1 MFLPEIPPPTEP
13 SKSSPKKGESHKES
27 ETQPPPKQDKLILS
41 RIPKQSDIV
50 EDKKTSGKASGDLTS
65 GVSRLP
71 TRDQRSPSKQ
81 KPRNELTPDSSNQEP
96 NGKTQT
102 KTVVG
107 ASGIATTDH
116 VKDVAKR
123 SASAKK
129 GEDQAKT
136 QSTANDIKLKEQ
148 DTTKSKAA
156 TAKSP
161 MTEETSHI
169 PPIQSNDKKTKE
181 SSKLTVTPVKSDTLP
196 SEVGKES
203 PSDSPSVGLSMSVKP
218 GRQVEIQ
225 NKSTQLVQQTTIGP
239 KDSTEKDITERSELG
254 GGLKPEEKVSV
265 GPALRD
271 QGTELLPEEKRTKP
285 VEKSLKKSDK
295 VTSDQNKVLPTVLAS
310 EVKRVKPED
319 AAPASPVTYSVD
331 PELANKAS
339 EPKKLLTDK
348 NIIPTVGELPSFSS
362 NLTDPEVEEN
372 SSKEAGSS
380 IQTEAVTVLAKNVGN
395 QVDKGVLIVAGQQ
408 KDSNERLSDP
418 AVGNTDS
425 PNSCREEPKSIIMQ
439 DGAEEKASKPGKPV
453 TLLKP
458 DTAEQTQAAGT
469 DAQEEK
475 NVTNVME
482 KEQVTNKPSAFETKS
497 ESNIGVEKKAK
508 VLVEKTEKQ
517 IKAIVENNKKEPKE
531 LQPRNEE
538 ITITQSNLKEM
549 IIVNQTPELKDFTNV
564 NVRIK
569 EGNKKEISNRTA
581 DIEVLK
587 DQVSS
592 MAIVNKEINKAVE
605 DTSLSAISKSLSA
618 NLDMQTK
625 AVKVEKKSLENQVPQ
640 IDASRGT
647 DDTKRAKVTEEERKT
662 KESSM
667 KDSVINAE
675 NIVQPT
681 VIGKD
686 DGQVGDKLKPDTQT
700 GQREEPKIEPVL
712 AKRQQEGPAK
722 QQLRPTV
729 TSNKD
734 SEPVPTMVPGAN
746 LDKEPKTQTKDDAKL
761 SEKSSVSTEQNNT
774 GKQTNHLKEDKAIE
788 NKATKKE
795 DVAKTK
801 VDSEQTCAE
810 VASSQRGGEHQK
822 VKVNGPV
829 EMVKSGNT
837 EKKNDDKS
845 KLLTKEEQVKDNK
858 VKESTGPVVQ
868 EGEIPEPKPFAVNT
882 QSDEGL
888 GETKDSKTISENET
902 VDKQVSLNTVTTT
915 VPDENKN
922 KAMSFAN
929 ESANTSQ
936 SCKAKV
942 QEDQTA
948 GVLGNQSKDGTE
960 VDKHRTPKTKVENKT
975 QAETKDSANT
985 ANDSRFTK
993 KTSEK
998 EAKKST
1004 NKGKKGTIG
1013 QSVEN
1018 KVTKQEVQQVKPPEI
1033 DSTQESELC
1042 LSKNSDQEPK
1052 DKISVIL
1059 VECPATTAAE
1069 KKDGDTKNLTKPA
1082 DQTTSTVKL
1091 PAEKSTLPTAKGPV
1105 AVVEEKSGT
1114 GTAQQIR
1121 ESKGVEG
1128 ITDKSGSRDSS
1139 VMVSSNETPTLTE
1152 NHNEVNISE
1161 NQKPLIQNK
1170 VNLQDS
1176 SKHTTPEAKMAGRD
1190 DNQQVTPL
1198 QDQKPGLLC
1207 NQDKYIMQSKNNLEE
1222 QIKMEMK
1229 ESKELADSPKESRVL
1244 INEKITRE
1252 MDKKQKELSQDVP
1265 EVKIKQAK
1273 PDDQKKSIKDAKEGE
1288 NKTVKM
1294 PNHADAQ
1301 EDGGN
1306 TKAPVKTSIGLKT
1319 QQLLQTKDG
1328 ASNLGVPQ
1336 MLNVSDFLR
1345 AHGKKSATQ
1354 NLQLNKESPSSWLD
1368 VEHQPKKKK
1377 ESRRILDTST
1387 SEDES
1392 LEPDDLDEFV
1402 RSIREG
1408 STPFTQPQR
1417 KHTRKKTP
1425 SPAMPAI
1432 KEDNF
1437 DPDSFQFGLR
1447 KNNSIFKDP
1456 SPAMMIKQNS
1466 ANRKGRVQE
1475 TASRDQTEAR
1485 LKSADGVDGKTGV
1498 QGGTDAGKEE
1508 PPVNGEEAGKLSS
1521 RLQRISILSSLMSS
1535 PWSSRKVR
1543 EEVASAKDSAA
1554 PPSGGKAGAAS
1565 PPLEADKQG
1574 VDKGKSQSPA
1584 GAGLSALSA
1593 LAGGPAS
1600 PPAVPSF
1607 AEVKLPA
1614 HLEKYVK
1621 KSKSETETSQAPK
1634 QQTKPSPKGSG
1645 GKGKASM
1652 AGAPN
1657 ASSSKS
1663 SVNGLSTPKHK
1674 VRPEL

>member
-1 MFLPEIPPPTEP
+1 MALFLPEIPPPTEP

-27 ETQPPPKQDKLILS
+27 ETQPPSKQDKLILS

-65 GVSRLP
+65 GVSKLP

-81 KPRNELTPDSSNQEP
+81 KPRNESSPDSSNQEP

-107 ASGIATTDH
+107 ASGIATADH
-116 VKDVAKR
+116 VKDVATR
-123 SASAKK
+123 SVSAKK
-129 GEDQAKT
+129 GEDQAKM
-136 QSTANDIKLKEQ
+136 QSRENDIKLKEQ
-148 DTTKSKAA
+148 DTTKSEAA
-156 TAKSP
+156 TTKSP

-181 SSKLTVTPVKSDTLP
+181 SSKLTVTTVKSDILP
-196 SEVGKES
+196 REVGKES

-218 GRQVEIQ
+218 GRQVETEQPAKAESPTDDTAEIQ
-225 NKSTQLVQQTTIGP
+225 NKSTKLEQEKVQQTTIGP
-239 KDSTEKDITERSELG
+239 KDSTERDITERSELG

-265 GPALRD
+265 DPAWRD
-271 QGTELLPEEKRTKP
+271 QGTEHVPVEKRTKP
-285 VEKSLKKSDK
+285 VEKSLQKSDR

-310 EVKRVKPED
+310 EVKCAEPED

-339 EPKKLLTDK
+339 EPKKLLTVK
-348 NIIPTVGELPSFSS
+348 NIIPTVGELPSFTS
-362 NLTDPEVEEN
+362 NLTDPKVEEKC
-372 SSKEAGSS
+372 SKEAGSS

-395 QVDKGVLIVAGQQ
+395 QVDKEVLIVAGQQ
-408 KDSNERLSDP
+408 RDLNERLSDP

-425 PNSCREEPKSIIMQ
+425 LNSCREEPKSIIMQ

-453 TLLKP
+453 TLLKS
-458 DTAEQTQAAGT
+458 DSAEQTQAAGT

-475 NVTNVME
+475 NVTMVIE
-482 KEQVTNKPSAFETKS
+482 KEQVTNKPSALETKS
-497 ESNIGVEKKAK
+497 ESNISVEKKSK
-508 VLVEKTEKQ
+508 VIVEKTEKQ
-517 IKAIVENNKKEPKE
+517 IKAIAENNKKEPKE
-531 LQPRNEE
+531 LQTRNEE
-538 ITITQSNLKEM
+538 ITITESNLKEM
-549 IIVNQTPELKDFTNV
+549 IIVNQTPELKDLTNV

-569 EGNKKEISNRTA
+569 EGNNKEISNRTA

-592 MAIVNKEINKAVE
+592 IAIVNGTEINKAVE
-605 DTSLSAISKSLSA
+605 DTSLSAISKGLSA

-640 IDASRGT
+640 IDASQGT

-686 DGQVGDKLKPDTQT
+686 NGPVRDKLKHDTQT
-700 GQREEPKIEPVL
+700 GQREEPKI
-712 AKRQQEGPAK
+712 
-722 QQLRPTV
+722 
-729 TSNKD
+729 
-734 SEPVPTMVPGAN
+734 
-746 LDKEPKTQTKDDAKL
+746 
-761 SEKSSVSTEQNNT
+761 
-774 GKQTNHLKEDKAIE
+774 
-788 NKATKKE
+788 
-795 DVAKTK
+795 
-801 VDSEQTCAE
+801 
-810 VASSQRGGEHQK
+810 K
-822 VKVNGPV
+822 VKGQVNVNGPV

-837 EKKNDDKS
+837 EKKNDDNS

-858 VKESTGPVVQ
+858 VKEYTGTVVQ
-868 EGEIPEPKPFAVNT
+868 EGEIPEPQPFAVNT
-882 QSDEGL
+882 QGDEGL
-888 GETKDSKTISENET
+888 GKTKDTKTISENKT

-929 ESANTSQ
+929 ESANTTE

-942 QEDQTA
+942 QQTA
-948 GVLGNQSKDGTE
+948 GVLGNQNKDGTE
-960 VDKHRTPKTKVENKT
+960 VDKHRTPKAKVENKT
-975 QAETKDSANT
+975 QAETKDSANR
-985 ANDSRFTK
+985 ANDSRLTN

-998 EAKKST
+998 EAKKTT

-1018 KVTKQEVQQVKPPEI
+1018 KVTKKEDQQVKPPKI
-1033 DSTQESELC
+1033 DSTQESDLC
-1042 LSKNSDQEPK
+1042 LSKNGGQEPK
-1052 DKISVIL
+1052 DKISVNL

-1114 GTAQQIR
+1114 GTTQQMH

-1139 VMVSSNETPTLTE
+1139 VLVLSNETPTLTE
-1152 NHNEVNISE
+1152 NHNEVNILE

-1176 SKHTTPEAKMAGRD
+1176 SKQTTPEAKMAGRD
-1190 DNQQVTPL
+1190 DNQQV
-1198 QDQKPGLLC
+1198 K
-1207 NQDKYIMQSKNNLEE
+1207 QSKNNLEE
-1222 QIKMEMK
+1222 KIKTEMK

-1244 INEKITRE
+1244 INDKTTRE
-1252 MDKKQKELSQDVP
+1252 MDKKQKELAQDVP

-1273 PDDQKKSIKDAKEGE
+1273 PDDQKKSIKEGE
-1288 NKTVKM
+1288 NKIVKM

-1306 TKAPVKTSIGLKT
+1306 TKAPTKTSIGLKT

-1328 ASNLGVPQ
+1328 ASNLGDPQ

-1345 AHGKKSATQ
+1345 AHGEKSATQ
-1354 NLQLNKESPSSWLD
+1354 NLQLSKESPSSWLD

-1408 STPFTQPQR
+1408 STPFTQPLK

-1447 KNNSIFKDP
+1447 KKDSIFKDP

-1475 TASRDQTEAR
+1475 NASRDQTEAR
-1485 LKSADGVDGKTGV
+1485 VKSPDGVDGKTGV

-1543 EEVASAKDSAA
+1543 EEVASAKDSVA
-1554 PPSGGKAGAAS
+1554 PPSGGKAGATS
-1565 PPLEADKQG
+1565 PPPPPLEADKQG

-1584 GAGLSALSA
+1584 GAGLSALSE

-1607 AEVKLPA
+1607 SEVKLPA

-1634 QQTKPSPKGSG
+1634 QPPQTKPSPKGSG

-1657 ASSSKS
+1657 ASSSNS
-1663 SVNGLSTPKHK
+1663 SVNGLSTSKHK

>member
-1 MFLPEIPPPTEP
+1 MALFLPEIPPPTEP

-27 ETQPPPKQDKLILS
+27 ETQPPSKQDKLILS

-65 GVSRLP
+65 GVSKLP

-81 KPRNELTPDSSNQEP
+81 KPRNESSPDSSNQEP
-96 NGKTQT
+96 NGKTQI

-107 ASGIATTDH
+107 ASGIATADH
-116 VKDVAKR
+116 VKDVATR
-123 SASAKK
+123 SVSAKN
-129 GEDQAKT
+129 GEDQAKM
-136 QSTANDIKLKEQ
+136 QSRENDIKLKEQ
-148 DTTKSKAA
+148 DTTKSEAA
-156 TAKSP
+156 TTKSP
-161 MTEETSHI
+161 LTEETSHI

-181 SSKLTVTPVKSDTLP
+181 SSKLTVTTVKSDILP

-218 GRQVEIQ
+218 GRQVETEQPAKAESPTDDTAEIQ
-225 NKSTQLVQQTTIGP
+225 NKSTKLEQEKVQQTTIGP
-239 KDSTEKDITERSELG
+239 KDSTERDITERSELG

-265 GPALRD
+265 DPAWRD
-271 QGTELLPEEKRTKP
+271 QGTEHVPVEKRTKP
-285 VEKSLKKSDK
+285 VEKSLQKSDR
-295 VTSDQNKVLPTVLAS
+295 VTSDQKKVLPTVLAS
-310 EVKRVKPED
+310 EVKCVEPED

-339 EPKKLLTDK
+339 EPKKLLTVK
-348 NIIPTVGELPSFSS
+348 NIIPTVGELPSFTSS
-362 NLTDPEVEEN
+362 LTDPKVEEKC
-372 SSKEAGSS
+372 SKEAGSS

-395 QVDKGVLIVAGQQ
+395 QVDKEVLIVAGQQ
-408 KDSNERLSDP
+408 RDLNERLSDP

-425 PNSCREEPKSIIMQ
+425 LNSCREEPKSIIMQ
-439 DGAEEKASKPGKPV
+439 DGAEGKASKPGKPV
-453 TLLKP
+453 TLLKS
-458 DTAEQTQAAGT
+458 DSAEQTQAAGT
-469 DAQEEK
+469 DAQQEK
-475 NVTNVME
+475 NVTMVIE
-482 KEQVTNKPSAFETKS
+482 KEQVTNKPSALETKS
-497 ESNIGVEKKAK
+497 ESNISVEKKAK
-508 VLVEKTEKQ
+508 VIVEKTEKQ
-517 IKAIVENNKKEPKE
+517 IKAIAENNKKEPKE
-531 LQPRNEE
+531 LQTRNEE
-538 ITITQSNLKEM
+538 ITITESNLKEM
-549 IIVNQTPELKDFTNV
+549 IIVNQTPEPKDLTNV

-569 EGNKKEISNRTA
+569 EGNNKEISNRTA

-592 MAIVNKEINKAVE
+592 IAIVNGTEINKAVE
-605 DTSLSAISKSLSA
+605 DTSLSAISKGLSA

-640 IDASRGT
+640 IDASQGT
-647 DDTKRAKVTEEERKT
+647 DDTKRARVTEEERKT

-686 DGQVGDKLKPDTQT
+686 NGPVRDKLKPDTQT
-700 GQREEPKIEPVL
+700 GQRQEPKI
-712 AKRQQEGPAK
+712 
-722 QQLRPTV
+722 
-729 TSNKD
+729 
-734 SEPVPTMVPGAN
+734 
-746 LDKEPKTQTKDDAKL
+746 
-761 SEKSSVSTEQNNT
+761 
-774 GKQTNHLKEDKAIE
+774 
-788 NKATKKE
+788 
-795 DVAKTK
+795 
-801 VDSEQTCAE
+801 
-810 VASSQRGGEHQK
+810 K
-822 VKVNGPV
+822 VKGQVNVNGPV

-837 EKKNDDKS
+837 EKKNDDNS

-858 VKESTGPVVQ
+858 VKEYTGTVVQ

-882 QSDEGL
+882 QGDEGL
-888 GETKDSKTISENET
+888 GKTKDTKTISENKT

-929 ESANTSQ
+929 ESANTTE

-942 QEDQTA
+942 QQTA
-948 GVLGNQSKDGTE
+948 GVLGNQNKDGTE
-960 VDKHRTPKTKVENKT
+960 VDKHRTPKAKVEN
-975 QAETKDSANT
+975 
-985 ANDSRFTK
+985 
-993 KTSEK
+993 
-998 EAKKST
+998 
-1004 NKGKKGTIG
+1004 
-1013 QSVEN
+1013 
-1018 KVTKQEVQQVKPPEI
+1018 
-1033 DSTQESELC
+1033 
-1042 LSKNSDQEPK
+1042 
-1052 DKISVIL
+1052 IL
-1059 VECPATTAAE
+1059 
-1069 KKDGDTKNLTKPA
+1069 
-1082 DQTTSTVKL
+1082 
-1091 PAEKSTLPTAKGPV
+1091 
-1105 AVVEEKSGT
+1105 
-1114 GTAQQIR
+1114 
-1121 ESKGVEG
+1121 
-1128 ITDKSGSRDSS
+1128 
-1139 VMVSSNETPTLTE
+1139 
-1152 NHNEVNISE
+1152 E

-1176 SKHTTPEAKMAGRD
+1176 SKQTTPEAKMAGRD
-1190 DNQQVTPL
+1190 DRQQV
-1198 QDQKPGLLC
+1198 K
-1207 NQDKYIMQSKNNLEE
+1207 QSKNNLEE
-1222 QIKMEMK
+1222 KIKTEMK

-1244 INEKITRE
+1244 INDKTTRE
-1252 MDKKQKELSQDVP
+1252 MDKKQKELAQDVP

-1273 PDDQKKSIKDAKEGE
+1273 PDDQKKSIKEGE
-1288 NKTVKM
+1288 NKIVKM

-1306 TKAPVKTSIGLKT
+1306 TKAPTKTSIGLKT

-1328 ASNLGVPQ
+1328 ASNLGDPQ

-1354 NLQLNKESPSSWLD
+1354 NLQLSKESPSSWLD

-1408 STPFTQPQR
+1408 STPFTQPLK

-1447 KNNSIFKDP
+1447 KKDSIFKDP

-1475 TASRDQTEAR
+1475 NASRDQAEAR
-1485 LKSADGVDGKTGV
+1485 VKSPDGVDGKTGV

-1554 PPSGGKAGAAS
+1554 PPSGGKAGATS
-1565 PPLEADKQG
+1565 PPPPPLEADKQG

-1584 GAGLSALSA
+1584 GAGLSALSE

-1607 AEVKLPA
+1607 SEVKLPA

-1621 KSKSETETSQAPK
+1621 KSKSETETTQAPK
-1634 QQTKPSPKGSG
+1634 QPPQTKPSPKGSG

-1657 ASSSKS
+1657 ASSSNS
-1663 SVNGLSTPKHK
+1663 SVNGLSTSKHK

>member
-27 ETQPPPKQDKLILS
+27 ETQPPSKQDKFILS

-65 GVSRLP
+65 GVSKLP

-96 NGKTQT
+96 NGKAQA

-107 ASGIATTDH
+107 ASGIATADH

-136 QSTANDIKLKEQ
+136 QSRANDIKLKEQ

-156 TAKSP
+156 TTKSP
-161 MTEETSHI
+161 ITEETSHI

-181 SSKLTVTPVKSDTLP
+181 SGKLTVTPVKSDTLP

-203 PSDSPSVGLSMSVKP
+203 PSDSPSVSLSMSVKP

-239 KDSTEKDITERSELG
+239 KDSTEKDITEGSELG

-271 QGTELLPEEKRTKP
+271 QGTEQVPEEKRTKP
-285 VEKSLKKSDK
+285 VETSLQKSDK

-310 EVKRVKPED
+310 KVKCVEPED
-319 AAPASPVTYSVD
+319 AAPASPITYSVD
-331 PELANKAS
+331 PELANEAS
-339 EPKKLLTDK
+339 EPKKLLTDQ
-348 NIIPTVGELPSFSS
+348 NIIPALGELPSFSS

-380 IQTEAVTVLAKNVGN
+380 IQTEALTVLAKNVGN

-482 KEQVTNKPSAFETKS
+482 KEQVTNKPSAFKTKS
-497 ESNIGVEKKAK
+497 ESNICVEAK
-508 VLVEKTEKQ
+508 VIVEKTEKQ
-517 IKAIVENNKKEPKE
+517 IKAIAENNKKEPKE
-531 LQPRNEE
+531 LQSRNEE

-549 IIVNQTPELKDFTNV
+549 IIVNQTPELKDFTNA

-592 MAIVNKEINKAVE
+592 MAIVNGTEINKAVE
-605 DTSLSAISKSLSA
+605 DTSLL
-618 NLDMQTK
+618 
-625 AVKVEKKSLENQVPQ
+625 VEKKSLENQVPQ

-700 GQREEPKIEPVL
+700 GQREEPKIEPVN
-712 AKRQQEGPAK
+712 AKSQQEGPAK

-746 LDKEPKTQTKDDAKL
+746 LDKELKTQTKEDAKL

-795 DVAKTK
+795 DGAKTK

-810 VASSQRGGEHQK
+810 VVSSQRGGEHQK

-829 EMVKSGNT
+829 EMVKCANT
-837 EKKNDDKS
+837 EKKNDNS

-882 QSDEGL
+882 QGDEGL
-888 GETKDSKTISENET
+888 GETKDSKTISESET

-929 ESANTSQ
+929 ESANTTE

-948 GVLGNQSKDGTE
+948 GVLGNQSKNGTE

-985 ANDSRFTK
+985 ANDSRLTK

-1052 DKISVIL
+1052 DQISVIL

-1069 KKDGDTKNLTKPA
+1069 KKDGDTKNLTKPTH
-1082 DQTTSTVKL
+1082 QTTSTVKL
-1091 PAEKSTLPTAKGPV
+1091 PAEKSTLPTTKGPV
-1105 AVVEEKSGT
+1105 AVVEEKCGT

-1128 ITDKSGSRDSS
+1128 ITDKRGSRDSS

-1152 NHNEVNISE
+1152 NHHEVNISE

-1176 SKHTTPEAKMAGRD
+1176 STHTTPEAKMEGRD

-1198 QDQKPGLLC
+1198 LDQKPGLLC
-1207 NQDKYIMQSKNNLEE
+1207 NQDKYIMQSKNNLKE
-1222 QIKMEMK
+1222 QIKTEMK
-1229 ESKELADSPKESRVL
+1229 ESKELADSTKESRVL

-1294 PNHADAQ
+1294 PNHADTQ

-1319 QQLLQTKDG
+1319 QQLLQTNDG

-1408 STPFTQPQR
+1408 STPFTQPLK

-1425 SPAMPAI
+1425 SPVMPAI

-1447 KNNSIFKDP
+1447 KKDSIFKDP

-1485 LKSADGVDGKTGV
+1485 LKSADGVDGNTGV

-1584 GAGLSALSA
+1584 GAGLSALSE

-1621 KSKSETETSQAPK
+1621 KSKSETETSQAAK